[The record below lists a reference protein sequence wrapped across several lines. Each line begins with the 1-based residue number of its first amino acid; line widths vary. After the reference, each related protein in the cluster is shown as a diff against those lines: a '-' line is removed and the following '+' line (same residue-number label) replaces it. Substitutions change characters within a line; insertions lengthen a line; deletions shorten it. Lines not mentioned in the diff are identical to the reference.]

1 MQYGEAD
8 NVTDMEGLAVENRA
22 ANAPPEPDAAAARRE
37 AANNAV
43 AAMSRRV
50 GGGGIV
56 SGIVAGYARPGA
68 EAPWAVFASRE
79 RARACGPGG
88 VFAGFGGYPLHFQ
101 I

>member
-8 NVTDMEGLAVENRA
+8 NVTDMEGLAAENRA

-68 EAPWAVFASRE
+68 EHLHGLRDVKALRTQSVEAVLR
-79 RARACGPGG
+79 RP
-88 VFAGFGGYPLHFQ
+88 
-101 I
+101 